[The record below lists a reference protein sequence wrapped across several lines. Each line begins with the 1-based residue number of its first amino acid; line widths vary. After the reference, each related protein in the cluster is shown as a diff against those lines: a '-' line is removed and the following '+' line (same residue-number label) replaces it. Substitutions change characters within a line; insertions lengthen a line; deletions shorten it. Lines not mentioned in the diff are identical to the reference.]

1 MDNVGS
7 LLIQCFRIVL
17 VLFGIS
23 TIAFFLIHL
32 SGDPVLLMLPPEAT
46 QEEIEAFRHQMGFD
60 RPLTEQYVHFLLQAL
75 QGNFGES
82 LKFHQPALKV
92 VLERLPATFELTIY
106 STLLSVLI
114 AVPLGIYSAVNRN
127 SFSENIVTV
136 LVFLG
141 QSMPIFWTGI
151 MLMLL
156 FGVKLQWLPVS
167 GRGTWEHL
175 IMPAFTLAVWV
186 APTTLRIVRSSMLEV
201 LQQDYIRTAR
211 AKGLAESVVVY
222 KHALKNAAIPI
233 VTVIGFQIGKLLG
246 GAVVTETVFA
256 WPGVGQ
262 LVVKA
267 IYTAD
272 YPLVQACV
280 VVLALIVAAMNFTVD
295 SLYRYLNPKIKSG

>member
-1 MDNVGS
+1 MGT
-7 LLIQCFRIVL
+7 LATQCLRIVL

-60 RPLTEQYVHFLLQAL
+60 RPLSEQYINFLSQAVR
-75 QGNFGES
+75 GDFGAS
-82 LKFHQPALKV
+82 LKFHQPSLQV
-92 VLERLPATFELTIY
+92 VLERMPATLELTLFA
-106 STLLSVLI
+106 TLLSVLI

-127 SFSENIVTV
+127 SLSENLVTV
-136 LVFLG
+136 AVFLG

-156 FGVKLQWLPVS
+156 FGVKLHWLPVS
-167 GRGTWEHL
+167 GRGTWAHL
-175 IMPAFTLAVWV
+175 LMPAFTLAVWV

-211 AKGLAESVVVY
+211 SKGLAERVVIY
-222 KHALKNAAIPI
+222 KHALKNASIPI
-233 VTVIGFQIGKLLG
+233 ITVIGFQIGKLLG

-280 VVLALIVAAMNFTVD
+280 VILALIVAAMNFSVD
-295 SLYRYLNPKIKSG
+295 AMYRHLNPKIKSG

>member
-1 MDNVGS
+1 MGA
-7 LLIQCFRIVL
+7 LLKQCLRIAL

-46 QEEIEAFRHQMGFD
+46 QEEIDSFRRQMGFD
-60 RPLTEQYVHFLLQAL
+60 KPLSEQYVQFLSQAVK
-75 QGNFGES
+75 GDFGES
-82 LKFHQPALKV
+82 LKFHQPALDV
-92 VLERLPATFELTIY
+92 VLERIPATLELTLFA
-106 STLLSVLI
+106 TVLSIVI
-114 AVPLGIYSAVNRN
+114 AIPLGIYSAINRN
-127 SFSENIVTV
+127 SLSENVVTV
-136 LVFLG
+136 AVFLG

-156 FGVKLQWLPVS
+156 FGVKLHWLPVS
-167 GRGTWEHL
+167 GRGGWEHL

-201 LQQDYIRTAR
+201 LQHDYIRTAR
-211 AKGLAESVVVY
+211 SKGLAENIVIY

-233 VTVIGFQIGKLLG
+233 ITVVGFQIGKLLG

-280 VVLALIVAAMNFTVD
+280 VILALIVATMNFSVD
-295 SLYRYLNPKIKSG
+295 SMYRYLNPKIKSG

>member
-1 MDNVGS
+1 MA
-7 LLIQCFRIVL
+7 LLTQIIRIIL

-46 QEEIEAFRHQMGFD
+46 QEEVEAFRRQMGFD
-60 RPLTEQYVHFLLQAL
+60 RPLSEQYLHFLSQAVRGDF
-75 QGNFGES
+75 GNS
-82 LKFHQPALKV
+82 LKFNQPSLEV
-92 VLERLPATFELTIY
+92 VLERIPATLELTFYAI
-106 STLLSVLI
+106 LLSVLI

-127 SFSENIVTV
+127 SLAENLVTV
-136 LVFLG
+136 TVFLG

-167 GRGTWEHL
+167 GRGTWAHL

-211 AKGLAESVVVY
+211 SKGLSEKVVIY

-233 VTVIGFQIGKLLG
+233 ITIIGFQIGKLLG
-246 GAVVTETVFA
+246 GAVVTESVFA

-280 VVLALIVAAMNFTVD
+280 IVLALIVAAMNFTVD
-295 SLYRYLNPKIKSG
+295 TMYRYLNPKIKSG

>member
-1 MDNVGS
+1 MGG
-7 LLIQCFRIVL
+7 LWKQCLRIVL

-46 QEEIEAFRHQMGFD
+46 QEEIDAFRHQMGFD
-60 RPLTEQYVHFLLQAL
+60 RPLSEQYVNFLVQAV
-75 QGNFGES
+75 QGDFGKS
-82 LKFHQPALKV
+82 LKFHQPSLDV
-92 VLERLPATFELTIY
+92 VLERIPATLELTLFA
-106 STLLSVLI
+106 TLLCIVI
-114 AVPLGIYSAVNRN
+114 AIPLGIYSAVNRN
-127 SFSENIVTV
+127 SLSENLVTV
-136 LVFLG
+136 AVFLG

-156 FGVKLQWLPVS
+156 FGVKLHWLPVS
-167 GRGTWEHL
+167 GRGTFAHL

-211 AKGLAESVVVY
+211 SKGLAEKVVIY

-233 VTVIGFQIGKLLG
+233 ITVIGFQIGKLLG

-280 VVLALIVAAMNFTVD
+280 VILALIVATMNFSVD
-295 SLYRYLNPKIKSG
+295 SMYRYLNPKIKSG

>member
-1 MDNVGS
+1 VGA
-7 LLIQCFRIVL
+7 LLKQCLRIVL

-46 QEEIEAFRHQMGFD
+46 QEEIDAFRHQMGFD
-60 RPLTEQYVHFLLQAL
+60 KPLSEQYVHFLGQAVK
-75 QGNFGES
+75 GDFGES
-82 LKFHQPALKV
+82 LKFHQPALDV
-92 VLERLPATFELTIY
+92 VLERIPATLELTLFA
-106 STLLSVLI
+106 TVLSIVI
-114 AVPLGIYSAVNRN
+114 AIPLGIYSAINRN
-127 SFSENIVTV
+127 SLSENLVTV
-136 LVFLG
+136 AVFLG

-151 MLMLL
+151 MLMLF
-156 FGVKLQWLPVS
+156 FGVKLHWLPVS
-167 GRGTWEHL
+167 GRGGWEHL

-201 LQQDYIRTAR
+201 LQHDYIRTAR
-211 AKGLAESVVVY
+211 SKGLAESIVIY

-233 VTVIGFQIGKLLG
+233 ITVVGFQIGKLLG

-280 VVLALIVAAMNFTVD
+280 VILALIVATMNFSVD
-295 SLYRYLNPKIKSG
+295 SMYRYLNPKIKSG

>member
-1 MDNVGS
+1 MGAF
-7 LLIQCFRIVL
+7 LKQCLRIVL

-46 QEEIEAFRHQMGFD
+46 QEEIDAFRHQMGFD
-60 RPLTEQYVHFLLQAL
+60 RPLSEQYVHFLAQAV
-75 QGNFGES
+75 QGDFGHS
-82 LKFHQPALKV
+82 LKFNQPSLDV
-92 VLERLPATFELTIY
+92 VLERIPATLELTFY
-106 STLLSVLI
+106 ATLLSIII
-114 AVPLGIYSAVNRN
+114 AIPLGIYSAVNRN
-127 SFSENIVTV
+127 SLSENLVTIT
-136 LVFLG
+136 VFLG

-156 FGVKLQWLPVS
+156 FGVKLHWLPVS
-167 GRGTWEHL
+167 GRGTWAHL

-211 AKGLAESVVVY
+211 SKGLAEKVVIY

-233 VTVIGFQIGKLLG
+233 ITVVGFQIGKLLG

-280 VVLALIVAAMNFTVD
+280 VVLALIVATMNFSVD
-295 SLYRYLNPKIKSG
+295 SMYRYLNPKIKSG

>member
-1 MDNVGS
+1 MGA
-7 LLIQCFRIVL
+7 LLKQCLRIVL

-46 QEEIEAFRHQMGFD
+46 QEEIDAFRHQMGFD
-60 RPLTEQYVHFLLQAL
+60 KPLSEQYVHFLGQAVK
-75 QGNFGES
+75 GDFGES
-82 LKFHQPALKV
+82 LKFHQPALDV
-92 VLERLPATFELTIY
+92 VLERIPATLELTLFA
-106 STLLSVLI
+106 TVLSIVI
-114 AVPLGIYSAVNRN
+114 AIPLGIYSAINRN
-127 SFSENIVTV
+127 SLSENLVTV
-136 LVFLG
+136 AVFLG

-151 MLMLL
+151 MLMLF
-156 FGVKLQWLPVS
+156 FGVKLHWLPVS
-167 GRGTWEHL
+167 GRGGWEHL

-201 LQQDYIRTAR
+201 LQHDYIRTAR
-211 AKGLAESVVVY
+211 SKGLAESIVIY

-233 VTVIGFQIGKLLG
+233 ITVVGFQIGKLLG

-280 VVLALIVAAMNFTVD
+280 VILALIVATMNFSVD
-295 SLYRYLNPKIKSG
+295 SMYRYLNPKIKSG

>member
-1 MDNVGS
+1 MGA
-7 LLIQCFRIVL
+7 LLTQVFRIIL

-60 RPLTEQYVHFLLQAL
+60 RPLSEQYFHFLTQAV
-75 QGNFGES
+75 QGDFGHS
-82 LKFHQPALKV
+82 LKFNQPSLDV
-92 VLERLPATFELTIY
+92 VLERIPATLELTFY
-106 STLLSVLI
+106 ATLLSVLI
-114 AVPLGIYSAVNRN
+114 AIPLGIYSAVNRN
-127 SFSENIVTV
+127 SLSENLVTV
-136 LVFLG
+136 TVFLG

-156 FGVKLQWLPVS
+156 FGVKLHWLPVS
-167 GRGTWEHL
+167 GRGTWAHL

-211 AKGLAESVVVY
+211 SKGLAEKVVIY

-233 VTVIGFQIGKLLG
+233 ITVIGFQIGKLLG

-280 VVLALIVAAMNFTVD
+280 IVLALIVATMNFSVD

>member
-1 MDNVGS
+1 MGG
-7 LLIQCFRIVL
+7 LWKQCLRIVL

-46 QEEIEAFRHQMGFD
+46 QEEIDAFRHQMGFD
-60 RPLTEQYVHFLLQAL
+60 RPLSEQYVNFLVQAV
-75 QGNFGES
+75 QGDFGKS
-82 LKFHQPALKV
+82 LKFHQPSLDV
-92 VLERLPATFELTIY
+92 VLERIPATLELTLFA
-106 STLLSVLI
+106 TLLSIVI
-114 AVPLGIYSAVNRN
+114 AIPLGIYSAVNRN
-127 SFSENIVTV
+127 SLSENLVTV
-136 LVFLG
+136 AVFLG

-156 FGVKLQWLPVS
+156 FGVKLHWLPVS
-167 GRGTWEHL
+167 GRGTFAHL

-211 AKGLAESVVVY
+211 SKGLAEKVVIY

-233 VTVIGFQIGKLLG
+233 ITVIGFQIGKLLG

-280 VVLALIVAAMNFTVD
+280 VILALIVATMNFSVD
-295 SLYRYLNPKIKSG
+295 SMYRYLNPKIKSG

>member
-1 MDNVGS
+1 MG
-7 LLIQCFRIVL
+7 LIVKQCLRIFL

-23 TIAFFLIHL
+23 TISFFLIHL

-46 QEEIEAFRHQMGFD
+46 QEEVEAFRHQMGFD
-60 RPLTEQYVHFLLQAL
+60 RPVSEQYLNFLSQAVR
-75 QGNFGES
+75 GDFGES
-82 LKFHQPALKV
+82 LKFHKPALHV
-92 VLERLPATFELTIY
+92 VGERIPATIELTLM
-106 STLLSVLI
+106 STLISILI
-114 AVPLGIYSAVNRN
+114 AIPLGIYSAVKRN
-127 SFSENIVTV
+127 SIAENVVTV

-156 FGVKLQWLPVS
+156 FGVKLHWLPVS
-167 GRGTWEHL
+167 GRGTFLHL
-175 IMPAFTLAVWV
+175 VMPAVTLAIWV
-186 APTTLRIVRSSMLEV
+186 APTLLRIVRSSMLEV
-201 LQQDYIRTAR
+201 LSHDYIRTAR
-211 AKGLAESVVVY
+211 SKGLAEAVVIY

-233 VTVIGFQIGKLLG
+233 ITVIGFQIGKLLG

-262 LVVKA
+262 LVVNA

-280 VVLALIVAAMNFTVD
+280 VALALIVAVMNFTVD
-295 SLYRYLNPKIKSG
+295 YMYSYLNPKIKSG

>member
-1 MDNVGS
+1 MGA
-7 LLIQCFRIVL
+7 LLKQCLRIVL

-23 TIAFFLIHL
+23 SIAFFLIHL

-46 QEEIEAFRHQMGFD
+46 QEEIDAFRHQMGFD
-60 RPLTEQYVHFLLQAL
+60 KPLSEQYVHFLVQAV
-75 QGNFGES
+75 QGDFGDS
-82 LKFHQPALKV
+82 LKFHQPSLDV
-92 VLERLPATFELTIY
+92 VLERIPATLELT
-106 STLLSVLI
+106 LLATVLSIVI
-114 AVPLGIYSAVNRN
+114 AIPLGIYSAVNRN
-127 SFSENIVTV
+127 SVSENLVTV
-136 LVFLG
+136 AVFLG

-156 FGVKLQWLPVS
+156 FGVKLHWLPVS
-167 GRGTWEHL
+167 GRGSWEHL

-211 AKGLAESVVVY
+211 SKGLGEKVVIY

-233 VTVIGFQIGKLLG
+233 ITVVGFQIGKLLG

-280 VVLALIVAAMNFTVD
+280 VILAIIVAAMNFGVD
-295 SLYRYLNPKIKSG
+295 SMYRYLNPKIKSG

>member
-1 MDNVGS
+1 MGT
-7 LLIQCFRIVL
+7 LATQCLRIVL

-60 RPLTEQYVHFLLQAL
+60 RPLSEQYINFLSQAVR
-75 QGNFGES
+75 GDFGES
-82 LKFHQPALKV
+82 LKFHQPSLEV
-92 VLERLPATFELTIY
+92 VLERMPATLELTLFA
-106 STLLSVLI
+106 TLLSVLI

-127 SFSENIVTV
+127 SLSENLVTV
-136 LVFLG
+136 AVFLG

-156 FGVKLQWLPVS
+156 FGVKLHWLPVS
-167 GRGTWEHL
+167 GRGTWAHL
-175 IMPAFTLAVWV
+175 LMPAFTLAVWV

-211 AKGLAESVVVY
+211 SKGLAERVVIY
-222 KHALKNAAIPI
+222 KHALKNASIPI
-233 VTVIGFQIGKLLG
+233 ITVIGFQIGKLLG

-280 VVLALIVAAMNFTVD
+280 VILALIVAAMNFSVD
-295 SLYRYLNPKIKSG
+295 AMYRHLNPKIKSG

>member
-1 MDNVGS
+1 VA
-7 LLIQCFRIVL
+7 LLTQIIRIIL

-46 QEEIEAFRHQMGFD
+46 QEEVEAFRRQMGFD
-60 RPLTEQYVHFLLQAL
+60 RPLSEQYLHFLSQAVRGDF
-75 QGNFGES
+75 GNS
-82 LKFHQPALKV
+82 LKFNQPSLEV
-92 VLERLPATFELTIY
+92 VLERIPATLELTFYAI
-106 STLLSVLI
+106 LLSVLI

-127 SFSENIVTV
+127 SLAENLVTV
-136 LVFLG
+136 TVFLG

-167 GRGTWEHL
+167 GRGTWAHL

-211 AKGLAESVVVY
+211 SKGLSEKVVIY

-233 VTVIGFQIGKLLG
+233 ITIIGFQIGKLLG
-246 GAVVTETVFA
+246 GAVVTESVFA

-280 VVLALIVAAMNFTVD
+280 IVLALIVAAMNFTVD
-295 SLYRYLNPKIKSG
+295 TMYRYLNPKIKSG

>member
-1 MDNVGS
+1 MGG
-7 LLIQCFRIVL
+7 LWKQCLRIVL

-46 QEEIEAFRHQMGFD
+46 QEEIDAFRLQMGFD
-60 RPLTEQYVHFLLQAL
+60 RPLSEQYVNFLVQAV
-75 QGNFGES
+75 QGDFGKS
-82 LKFHQPALKV
+82 LKFHQPSLDV
-92 VLERLPATFELTIY
+92 VLERIPATLELTLFA
-106 STLLSVLI
+106 TLLSIVI
-114 AVPLGIYSAVNRN
+114 AIPLGIYSAVNRN
-127 SFSENIVTV
+127 SLSENLVTV
-136 LVFLG
+136 AVFLG

-156 FGVKLQWLPVS
+156 FGVKLHWLPVS
-167 GRGTWEHL
+167 GRGTFAHL

-211 AKGLAESVVVY
+211 SKGLAEKVVIY

-233 VTVIGFQIGKLLG
+233 ITVIGFQIGKLLG

-280 VVLALIVAAMNFTVD
+280 VILALIVATMNFSVD
-295 SLYRYLNPKIKSG
+295 SMYRYLNPKIKSG

>member
-1 MDNVGS
+1 MA
-7 LLIQCFRIVL
+7 LLTQIIRIIL

-46 QEEIEAFRHQMGFD
+46 QEEVEAFRRQMGFD
-60 RPLTEQYVHFLLQAL
+60 RPLSEQYLHFLSQAVRGDF
-75 QGNFGES
+75 GNS
-82 LKFHQPALKV
+82 LKFNQPSLEV
-92 VLERLPATFELTIY
+92 VLERIPATLELTFYAI
-106 STLLSVLI
+106 LLSVLI

-127 SFSENIVTV
+127 SLAENLVTV
-136 LVFLG
+136 MVFLG

-167 GRGTWEHL
+167 GRGTWAHL

-211 AKGLAESVVVY
+211 SKGLSEKVVIY

-233 VTVIGFQIGKLLG
+233 ITIIGFQIGKLLG
-246 GAVVTETVFA
+246 GAVVTESVFA

-280 VVLALIVAAMNFTVD
+280 IVLALIVAAMNFTVD
-295 SLYRYLNPKIKSG
+295 TMYRYLNPKIKSG

>member
-1 MDNVGS
+1 VA
-7 LLIQCFRIVL
+7 LLTQIIRIIL

-46 QEEIEAFRHQMGFD
+46 QEEVEAFRRQMGFD
-60 RPLTEQYVHFLLQAL
+60 RPLSEQYLHFLSQAVRGDF
-75 QGNFGES
+75 GNS
-82 LKFHQPALKV
+82 LKFNQPSLEV
-92 VLERLPATFELTIY
+92 VLERIPATLELTFYAI
-106 STLLSVLI
+106 LLSVLI

-127 SFSENIVTV
+127 SLAENLVTV
-136 LVFLG
+136 MVFLG

-167 GRGTWEHL
+167 GRGTWAHL

-211 AKGLAESVVVY
+211 SKGLSEKVVIY

-233 VTVIGFQIGKLLG
+233 ITIIGFQIGKLLG
-246 GAVVTETVFA
+246 GAVVTESVFA

-280 VVLALIVAAMNFTVD
+280 IVLALIVAAMNFTVD
-295 SLYRYLNPKIKSG
+295 TMYRYLNPKIKSG

>member
-1 MDNVGS
+1 MGS
-7 LLIQCFRIVL
+7 FLKQCLRIVL

-23 TIAFFLIHL
+23 SIAFFLIHL

-46 QEEIEAFRHQMGFD
+46 QEEVDAFRHQMGFD
-60 RPLTEQYVHFLLQAL
+60 KPLSEQYVQFLAQAVK
-75 QGNFGES
+75 GDFGES
-82 LKFHQPALKV
+82 LKFLQPSLDV
-92 VLERLPATFELTIY
+92 VLERIPATLELTLFA
-106 STLLSVLI
+106 TLLSIVI
-114 AVPLGIYSAVNRN
+114 AIPLGIYSAVNRN
-127 SFSENIVTV
+127 SLSENLVTV
-136 LVFLG
+136 AVFLG

-156 FGVKLQWLPVS
+156 FGVKLHWLPVS
-167 GRGTWEHL
+167 GRGSWEHL

-186 APTTLRIVRSSMLEV
+186 APTTLRIVRSNMLEV

-211 AKGLAESVVVY
+211 SKGLGEKVVIY

-233 VTVIGFQIGKLLG
+233 ITVIGFQIGKLLG

-280 VVLALIVAAMNFTVD
+280 VVLALIVAAMNFGVD
-295 SLYRYLNPKIKSG
+295 SMYRYLNPKIKSG